1 MGLGATDSA
10 AVASFL
16 FCWSLAR
23 TSCLEVAAE
32 VTEEEDWEG
41 TPERF
46 LRRAPL
52 PAGTGT
58 AGGGPVVLMELSPTV
73 ELADIPLRRAPLPAA
88 EKL

>member
-1 MGLGATDSA
+1 MGLGTTDSA
-10 AVASFL
+10 PAASVSFL
-16 FCWSLAR
+16 FCCSLAR

-52 PAGTGT
+52 PAGTV
-58 AGGGPVVLMELSPTV
+58 GGGSVVVMELS
-73 ELADIPLRRAPLPAA
+73 ADIPLSRAPLPAA
-88 EKL
+88 EML